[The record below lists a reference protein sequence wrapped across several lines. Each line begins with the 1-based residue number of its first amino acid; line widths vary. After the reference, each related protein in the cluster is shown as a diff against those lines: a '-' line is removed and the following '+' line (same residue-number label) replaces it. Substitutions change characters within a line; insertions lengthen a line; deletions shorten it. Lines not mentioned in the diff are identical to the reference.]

1 MAFSTFS
8 SGIRFRDRNLRR
20 GKNGGKRFFLFF
32 LSIIRRKEKGD
43 PAFRNFRAITG
54 DDYFRSSRII
64 KRHSPQPDFSKAA
77 WKKNAC
83 PFSIVN
89 RRAVTTRPFL
99 FLEPCDFALVISK
112 LLIGNKF
119 DTIFLSRPI
128 SFIPFPGNA
137 NWINFFLRKNTY
149 IFIIYTLP
157 SYFIFFSF
165 IKFVSIREI
174 ILKQARVDFFDFPFI
189 LKRNETKIF
198 QSRTCPSPGLYRKF
212 VRRRKILNRRK
223 KKRRTP
229 RFHFTRWIMENR
241 DTFEFGFTDSSDRIE
256 KSISPRE
263 KRIERKV
270 EMVVEFEGEGRGG
283 EGRQNKR
290 GANDRCAVFAPGK
303 RDRRDRGSVVSGAV
317 IAIKYGGVRG
327 ESLFKNIGREM
338 TILRDR
344 SRDRKIDT
352 IN

>member
-20 GKNGGKRFFLFF
+20 GKNGGKRFFFFLF

-64 KRHSPQPDFSKAA
+64 KRHSPQPDFSKTA

-99 FLEPCDFALVISK
+99 FLEPCDFALVISN

-174 ILKQARVDFFDFPFI
+174 YLKASSGRFLRFSI
-189 LKRNETKIF
+189 HIETK
-198 QSRTCPSPGLYRKF
+198 
-212 VRRRKILNRRK
+212 
-223 KKRRTP
+223 
-229 RFHFTRWIMENR
+229 
-241 DTFEFGFTDSSDRIE
+241 
-256 KSISPRE
+256 
-263 KRIERKV
+263 
-270 EMVVEFEGEGRGG
+270 
-283 EGRQNKR
+283 
-290 GANDRCAVFAPGK
+290 
-303 RDRRDRGSVVSGAV
+303 
-317 IAIKYGGVRG
+317 
-327 ESLFKNIGREM
+327 
-338 TILRDR
+338 
-344 SRDRKIDT
+344 
-352 IN
+352 

>member
-1 MAFSTFS
+1 M
-8 SGIRFRDRNLRR
+8 RR

-128 SFIPFPGNA
+128 SFIPGNA
-137 NWINFFLRKNTY
+137 NWTSFFFLRKNTY

-198 QSRTCPSPGLYRKF
+198 QSRTCPSPGLCRKF

-223 KKRRTP
+223 EKKKNTTFSLHEMDNGKSRHVRI
-229 RFHFTRWIMENR
+229 RFY
-241 DTFEFGFTDSSDRIE
+241 GFI
-256 KSISPRE
+256 
-263 KRIERKV
+263 
-270 EMVVEFEGEGRGG
+270 
-283 EGRQNKR
+283 
-290 GANDRCAVFAPGK
+290 
-303 RDRRDRGSVVSGAV
+303 GS
-317 IAIKYGGVRG
+317 
-327 ESLFKNIGREM
+327 N
-338 TILRDR
+338 
-344 SRDRKIDT
+344 
-352 IN
+352 

>member
-128 SFIPFPGNA
+128 SFIPGNA
-137 NWINFFLRKNTY
+137 NWTSFFFLRKNTY

-189 LKRNETKIF
+189 LKRKF
-198 QSRTCPSPGLYRKF
+198 SRAERVPLRDFIESLSDAEKSLI
-212 VRRRKILNRRK
+212 VERK
-223 KKRRTP
+223 KEE
-229 RFHFTRWIMENR
+229 HHVFT
-241 DTFEFGFTDSSDRIE
+241 
-256 KSISPRE
+256 
-263 KRIERKV
+263 
-270 EMVVEFEGEGRGG
+270 
-283 EGRQNKR
+283 
-290 GANDRCAVFAPGK
+290 
-303 RDRRDRGSVVSGAV
+303 
-317 IAIKYGGVRG
+317 
-327 ESLFKNIGREM
+327 
-338 TILRDR
+338 
-344 SRDRKIDT
+344 SRDGYWKIAT
-352 IN
+352 RSNSVLRIQSN

>member
-1 MAFSTFS
+1 M
-8 SGIRFRDRNLRR
+8 RR
-20 GKNGGKRFFLFF
+20 GKNGGKRFFFFLF

-241 DTFEFGFTDSSDRIE
+241 DTFEFGFTDSIE
-256 KSISPRE
+256 LKNRYRRARNGSKGKWKWWWNSR
-263 KRIERKV
+263 
-270 EMVVEFEGEGRGG
+270 GRGG
-283 EGRQNKR
+283 EGREGKISEERTIVARYSPR
-290 GANDRCAVFAPGK
+290 GNGIGAIVDRSLAEPLSPLNMAV
-303 RDRRDRGSVVSGAV
+303 
-317 IAIKYGGVRG
+317 YG
-327 ESLFKNIGREM
+327 ESRFSKTLDER
-338 TILRDR
+338 
-344 SRDRKIDT
+344 
-352 IN
+352 

>member
-1 MAFSTFS
+1 MFSTFS

-20 GKNGGKRFFLFF
+20 GKNGGKRFFFFLF

-128 SFIPFPGNA
+128 SFIPGNA
-137 NWINFFLRKNTY
+137 NWTSFFFLRKNTY
-149 IFIIYTLP
+149 IFYHIHTSVLL
-157 SYFIFFSF
+157 YFFF
-165 IKFVSIREI
+165 
-174 ILKQARVDFFDFPFI
+174 
-189 LKRNETKIF
+189 
-198 QSRTCPSPGLYRKF
+198 LYQ
-212 VRRRKILNRRK
+212 I
-223 KKRRTP
+223 
-229 RFHFTRWIMENR
+229 RFH
-241 DTFEFGFTDSSDRIE
+241 
-256 KSISPRE
+256 
-263 KRIERKV
+263 
-270 EMVVEFEGEGRGG
+270 
-283 EGRQNKR
+283 
-290 GANDRCAVFAPGK
+290 
-303 RDRRDRGSVVSGAV
+303 
-317 IAIKYGGVRG
+317 
-327 ESLFKNIGREM
+327 
-338 TILRDR
+338 
-344 SRDRKIDT
+344 
-352 IN
+352 